1 MRYDKTTLSIYAL
14 NRRIIR
20 CKKCPRLSSYIRE
33 VAKKKVKRFG
43 QEKYWGKPLP
53 GFGDL
58 NASLLLV
65 GLAPAAHGGNR
76 TGRMFTGD
84 SSGAW
89 VSRVLYENGFATKPT
104 SEKIGDGFSL
114 IDTYITAA
122 IRCAPPQNK
131 PLMEELENCVP
142 YLEEEI
148 RILKNVK
155 VIICLGKIAFDSCC
169 RLLNIKGARF
179 GHGKL
184 YCHKGWIVI
193 STYHPS
199 KQNTQT
205 GRLTWKQWSDI
216 FSKAKTILDETK

>member
-1 MRYDKTTLSIYAL
+1 
-14 NRRIIR
+14 
-20 CKKCPRLSSYIRE
+20 
-33 VAKKKVKRFG
+33 
-43 QEKYWGKPLP
+43 
-53 GFGDL
+53 
-58 NASLLLV
+58 
-65 GLAPAAHGGNR
+65 
-76 TGRMFTGD
+76 
-84 SSGAW
+84 
-89 VSRVLYENGFATKPT
+89 
-104 SEKIGDGFSL
+104 
-114 IDTYITAA
+114 
-122 IRCAPPQNK
+122 
-131 PLMEELENCVP
+131 MEELENCVP